1 MQQFI
6 EDCLKPIWELQW
18 LKEILIDPVLQNNI
32 LFYIAYTD
40 KRLML
45 T

>member
-18 LKEILIDPVLQNNI
+18 LKEIPIDPILQNTFCFI
-32 LFYIAYTD
+32 LLIQIKD
-40 KRLML
+40 
-45 T
+45 